1 MRVAVIKQLAV
12 SFMISVV
19 LLLIPTAICYYSLVQ
34 LFNSSRWVTHT
45 HQVIDQMER
54 LLSQIRDAE
63 TSVRGYMLTGEK
75 KMLDPY
81 YQSSRASA
89 KTYDYIKFLTS
100 DNPVQQHT
108 LPELKMHI
116 QKRLTILDSLK
127 YNKDTSKVL
136 RMSMI
141 TEGSHEMDNVRDMI
155 SLMQQRERHLLV
167 LRSHKEQRYMTFTSI
182 SVVVLGLIALAIIY
196 WFFIRLR
203 HSINK
208 VLLLQNELRKK
219 DASINNRL
227 ATIEGFT
234 NKISEGDYS
243 IRLDDQEKD
252 LLGSVSSSIN
262 RMATSLGYAFG
273 ALQQQIRKK
282 DEFISIASHEL
293 KTPLTSIK
301 ATMQMLGK
309 HEFTNENDRK
319 IHPFIIRA
327 NKQVKRLSGIVDNL
341 LDVGRL
347 SQESVQLNKA
357 HFLLYE
363 AVQECTAEIFSVVK
377 THELVI
383 NGVKA
388 VEVFAD
394 KFRIEQVIVNLI
406 SNAIKYSPNANR
418 VEVNIETE
426 GDMVKVSVRD
436 FGIGIPQEHLP
447 YLFERY
453 YRAHESSQSFAGIGL
468 GLYISYEFIKRHSGD
483 MGVIS
488 ENGSGS
494 TFWFTLPV
502 F

>member
-1 MRVAVIKQLAV
+1 MRATVVKQLAV
-12 SFMISVV
+12 SFIISVV
-19 LLLIPTAICYYSLVQ
+19 LLSIPTAICYYSLVQ

-45 HQVIDQMER
+45 HQVIDQLER
-54 LLSQIRDAE
+54 LIVQIRDAE
-63 TSVRGYMLTGEK
+63 TGVRGYLLTGQK
-75 KMLDPY
+75 RMLDPY
-81 YQSSRASA
+81 YHASA
-89 KTYDYIKFLTS
+89 ASSQTYNNIKSLTS
-100 DNPVQQHT
+100 DNPSQQHT
-108 LPELKMHI
+108 LPGLKMHL
-116 QKRLTILDSLK
+116 QKRLVLLDSLK
-127 YNKDTSKVL
+127 YNKDANKVL
-136 RMSMI
+136 LLGMI
-141 TEGSHEMDNVRDMI
+141 TNGTLEMDRIRSVIGVME
-155 SLMQQRERHLLV
+155 QRERRLLV
-167 LRSHKEQRYMTFTSI
+167 LRSKKEQLFMTFTSI
-182 SVVVLGLIALAIIY
+182 SVVVLGVIALAIIY

-219 DASINNRL
+219 DASINDRL
-227 ATIEGFT
+227 ITVERFA
-234 NKISEGDYS
+234 NKISEGDYD
-243 IRLDDQEKD
+243 IRLEDHEKD
-252 LLGSVSSSIN
+252 LLGSVAGAIN
-262 RMATSLGYAFG
+262 RMATSLGYAFS

-319 IHPFIIRA
+319 LHPFIVRA

-347 SQESVQLNKA
+347 SQESVQLNKT

-363 AVQECTAEIFSVVK
+363 AVMECTAEIFSVVK
-377 THELVI
+377 THELEI
-383 NGVKA
+383 NGVKT

-394 KFRIEQVIVNLI
+394 KFRIEQVIVNLV
-406 SNAIKYSPNANR
+406 SNAIKYSPNANK

-426 GDMVKVSVRD
+426 EEMVKVSVRD
-436 FGIGIPQEHLP
+436 FGIGIPEEHIP

-468 GLYISYEFIKRHSGD
+468 GLYISYEFIKRHSGY

-488 ENGSGS
+488 EMGSGS
-494 TFWFTLPV
+494 TFWFALPV